1 MATKDEIQREM
12 ESIRS
17 MRRISSQS
25 GPGSIPLDPDL
36 PSHSVG
42 TTEGGGFSIP
52 GIAGLN
58 LSGAFFVPYRLSWA
72 LVCRRLMLL
81 CLVRH
86 ATLRG
91 SSYNRRR

>member
-1 MATKDEIQREM
+1 METPHDADMEAPMATKDEIQREM

-58 LSGAFFVPYRLSWA
+58 LP
-72 LVCRRLMLL
+72 
-81 CLVRH
+81 
-86 ATLRG
+86 G
-91 SSYNRRR
+91 SFSFYIACDGFWLTAS

>member
-1 MATKDEIQREM
+1 METPHDADMEAPMATKDEIQREM

-58 LSGAFFVPYRLSWA
+58 LP
-72 LVCRRLMLL
+72 
-81 CLVRH
+81 
-86 ATLRG
+86 G
-91 SSYNRRR
+91 SFSFYIARDGFWLTAS

>member
-1 MATKDEIQREM
+1 MATRDEIQREM

-36 PSHSVG
+36 PGHSVVG
-42 TTEGGGFSIP
+42 TAEGGGFAIP

-58 LSGAFFVPYRLSWA
+58 LQGMLRLA
-72 LVCRRLMLL
+72 LLIVDL
-81 CLVRH
+81 
-86 ATLRG
+86 
-91 SSYNRRR
+91 